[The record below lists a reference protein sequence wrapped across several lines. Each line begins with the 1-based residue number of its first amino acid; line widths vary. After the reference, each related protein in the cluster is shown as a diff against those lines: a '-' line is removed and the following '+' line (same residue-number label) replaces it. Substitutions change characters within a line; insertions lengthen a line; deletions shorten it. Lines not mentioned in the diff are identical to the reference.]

1 MGKIGTVSLRP
12 LDLSPGKML
21 NGCKTSAEKGTGM
34 GNFFESATTVGHQRE
49 TIRPGFAPSALH
61 GSLFHRLIVAGFA
74 LLMMS
79 APVAAGDEAPDWL
92 KQAASASAPVYGKEV
107 HAVVLLKERTV
118 KVDDDGKVTT
128 LARYAVRIL
137 SIEGRSEARGG
148 VAYITDSGKVKDMRA
163 WLVRPSEEVKKYG
176 KDQTLDIAA
185 APNDVFNESRA
196 KVIDASNEAEV
207 GAVFGYEYTS
217 EERSVFTQFDWDF
230 QDNLPTLVS
239 RFTMSLPAGWRAE
252 SVTFNH
258 PKIEPNVNGSS
269 YSWEM
274 RGLNYIEEEPA
285 GPSVTSL
292 APRLAVS
299 YFPAGGAR
307 AIIGKS
313 FEKWSDVSRWLFE
326 LSDSQANTNEAMAAK
341 ARELVAQAKTEYEKI
356 QAIGRFAQ
364 SVNYVAIQT
373 GIGRGGGYRPH
384 SAIEVFAK
392 SYGDCKDKAN
402 LMRAMLKVVGISSY
416 LVSIYSGDPT
426 YVREEWASPQQFNHC
441 IIAVKVSDETKVPTV
456 ITHPTLG
463 RLMVFDP
470 TDDNT
475 PVGDLPD
482 HEQNSLALIIAAEA
496 GSLMRMPST
505 PPEANKVERQVD
517 AVLGADGSLTAN
529 LRLRTAGHSA
539 VDERRAFR
547 GLSKPDYLKMV
558 ERWITRGAS
567 GANISKVEP
576 ADNSAE
582 GKFALNVEFSAG
594 RYAQVNQKFLIFK
607 PTIVARRDSFFL
619 SDGARK
625 HPVMLD
631 SHAYAET
638 VRVKL
643 PEGFVVDEIPDTAK
657 MDTSFGSY
665 STTYEVKDGMLQLTR
680 NLVVRKATIPVAD
693 YEQVKRFF
701 SKVYAAEESP
711 IVLAKK

>member
-1 MGKIGTVSLRP
+1 MEI
-12 LDLSPGKML
+12 
-21 NGCKTSAEKGTGM
+21 
-34 GNFFESATTVGHQRE
+34 FFKSATTVEPQSEPNKQTSSLTALKRLWC
-49 TIRPGFAPSALH
+49 IRLMIACS
-61 GSLFHRLIVAGFA
+61 S

-79 APVAAGDEAPDWL
+79 APVFAADEAPDWM
-92 KQAASASAPVYGKEV
+92 KQIASASTPVYGRDV
-107 HAVVLLKERTV
+107 PAVVLLKERTV
-118 KVDDDGKVTT
+118 KIDEDGKVTT
-128 LARYAVRIL
+128 VERFAVRIL
-137 SIEGRSEARGG
+137 SIEGRREARGS
-148 VAYITDSGKVKDMRA
+148 VSYLTDSGKVKDMRA

-185 APNDVFNESRA
+185 APNDVFNEIRV
-196 KVIDASNEAEV
+196 KVIDASSEAEV

-239 RFTMSLPAGWRAE
+239 RFMMSLPVGWRGE

-258 PKIEPNVNGSS
+258 PKVEPNVSGST
-269 YSWEM
+269 YSWEL
-274 RGLNYIEEEPA
+274 RGLNFIVDEPA
-285 GPSVTSL
+285 SPSVTSL
-292 APRLAVS
+292 VPRLAVS
-299 YFPAGGAR
+299 YFPAAGAK

-326 LSDSQANTNEAMAAK
+326 LSDSQANSNEAMAAK
-341 ARELVAQAKTEYEKI
+341 ARELVANAKTEYEKI
-356 QAIGRFAQ
+356 QAIGRFVQ

-402 LMRAMLKVVGISSY
+402 LMRAMLKVVGLNSY
-416 LVSIYSGDPT
+416 LVCIYSGDPT
-426 YVREEWASPQQFNHC
+426 YVREEWPSPQQFNHC
-441 IIAVKVSDETKVPTV
+441 IIAVKVSDATKAPTV

-463 RLMVFDP
+463 HLLVFDP

-482 HEQNSLALIIAAEA
+482 HEQNSFALIIAAEA
-496 GSLMRMPST
+496 GALLRMPLT
-505 PPEANKVERQVD
+505 PPEANKVERQID
-517 AVLGADGSLTAN
+517 AILGADGSLTAKVMQ
-529 LRLRTAGHSA
+529 RTVGQSA
-539 VDERRAFR
+539 VEERKVFR
-547 GLSKPDYLKMV
+547 GLSKPDYLKMI

-567 GANISKVEP
+567 GSSVSKVEP
-576 ADNSAE
+576 SDNSAE

-594 RYAQVNQKFLIFK
+594 RYGQVMQGRLLVFK

-619 SDGARK
+619 SDGTRK
-625 HPVMLD
+625 HPVRLE
-631 SHAYAET
+631 SHAYTET

-643 PEGFVVDEIPDTAK
+643 PEGFVVDEIPEAAK

-665 STTYEVKDGMLQLTR
+665 STSYEVKDGTLQFTR
-680 NLVVRKATIPVAD
+680 NLIVRGATIPVAE
-693 YEQVKRFF
+693 YEKVKRFF
-701 SKVYAAEESP
+701 SLIYTAEQAH
-711 IVLAKK
+711 IVLEKK